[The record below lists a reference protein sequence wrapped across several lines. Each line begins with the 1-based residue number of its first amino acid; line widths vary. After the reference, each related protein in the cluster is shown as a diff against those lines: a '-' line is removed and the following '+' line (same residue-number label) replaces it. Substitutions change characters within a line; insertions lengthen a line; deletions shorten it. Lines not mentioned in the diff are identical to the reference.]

1 MGNRSIFYPNVGI
14 GKSCHDR
21 GIAIRRVFH
30 PDRGVT
36 VRCISSSDS
45 SVAVCRIPSPDGG
58 ITVRRI
64 VGFNS
69 SVAVRGISSF
79 DGSITVRG
87 AVGVDRSSGP
97 GCVVILHAPEFL
109 LIQAP
114 RLLSHGDPSIDVGRG
129 KFADVRVMM
138 QVLPEYRLTVLS
150 VLDRLQDMRMPELI
164 HI

>member
-69 SVAVRGISSF
+69 GVAVRGIF
-79 DGSITVRG
+79 
-87 AVGVDRSSGP
+87 GVDRSSGP

-164 HI
+164 HILT

>member
-21 GIAIRRVFH
+21 GIAIRRIVGL
-30 PDRGVT
+30 DSSVA

-45 SVAVCRIPSPDGG
+45 S
-58 ITVRRI
+58 ITVRRA
-64 VGFNS
+64 VGLDSIS
-69 SVAVRGISSF
+69 SFDGGVAVRGIF
-79 DGSITVRG
+79 
-87 AVGVDRSSGP
+87 GVDRSSGP

-138 QVLPEYRLTVLS
+138 QVLPEYRLAVLS

-164 HI
+164 HILT

>member
-64 VGFNS
+64 
-69 SVAVRGISSF
+69 
-79 DGSITVRG
+79 
-87 AVGVDRSSGP
+87 VGVDRSSGP

-164 HI
+164 HILT

>member
-58 ITVRRI
+58 ITVRRA
-64 VGFNS
+64 VGLDSIS
-69 SVAVRGISSF
+69 SFDGGVAVRGIF
-79 DGSITVRG
+79 
-87 AVGVDRSSGP
+87 GVDRSSGP

-164 HI
+164 HILT

>member
-64 VGFNS
+64 FGFDS
-69 SVAVRGISSF
+69 
-79 DGSITVRG
+79 
-87 AVGVDRSSGP
+87 SSGP

-164 HI
+164 HILT